1 MSRESIKDLIFEN
14 PYREPQKPGGR
25 DLDVEISLSIMIE
38 TVSNAQQEC
47 QIFTELEPDLGSDHV
62 RRSFQKVLHG
72 LVGLYQ
78 INVSTGPLKTNKVDK
93 ESVLSRV
100 THEGYHMT
108 GLENRLFQ
116 LIEHI
121 TKVLRQFRILSS
133 DHPELQDEK
142 LVQEMTLLV
151 RFMKNERNDLISSWG
166 Y

>member
-1 MSRESIKDLIFEN
+1 MSDNTKT
-14 PYREPQKPGGR
+14 EPCDSCGR
-25 DLDVEISLSIMIE
+25 PTPAGEKCVYCATVTDLDLKSL
-38 TVSNAQQEC
+38 Q
-47 QIFTELEPDLGSDHV
+47 SDYLKAEADSDANMPSHV
-62 RRSFQKVLHG
+62 CVIVQK
-72 LVGLYQ
+72 
-78 INVSTGPLKTNKVDK
+78 TGQKIPLKTNKVDK